1 MFSVGY
7 TLGPPKWGG
16 RTGGA
21 GDGGER
27 GGSGMK
33 GNRCSFIVNFT
44 STLLPDTDQ
53 HVQILKLHCM
63 FLKLSDQIYRLIL
76 TTSNHILNKTWCS
89 VSQKAYTN
97 MLNFKIISGDN
108 TPGPRSKGRGG
119 EGRGWRSGGRG

>member
-1 MFSVGY
+1 MYDQVEFQNV
-7 TLGPPKWGG
+7 LRWLHPRPPKWEG

-33 GNRCSFIVNFT
+33 GNRRLFIVNFT

-63 FLKLSDQIYRLIL
+63 F
-76 TTSNHILNKTWCS
+76 
-89 VSQKAYTN
+89 
-97 MLNFKIISGDN
+97 
-108 TPGPRSKGRGG
+108 
-119 EGRGWRSGGRG
+119 